1 MAETTIKGPKNK
13 TEEAALEKALAEYKL
28 TRIDAVEAFL
38 DGEAVQAF
46 RAEVE
51 KLLEDGLPAGSTA
64 FGHVSQLTAFL
75 DRAKASLAA
84 DRTVLNNVISPPAP
98 PTTIGADAPL
108 PAPPPPVA

>member
-1 MAETTIKGPKNK
+1 MADKTIKGPTNK

-75 DRAKASLAA
+75 DRAKTSLAA
-84 DRTVLNNVISPPAP
+84 DRTVLNSVVNPPSP
-98 PTTIGADAPL
+98 PTTAGADAPL
-108 PAPPPPVA
+108 PAPPPPAS